1 MHHAQCPDF
10 VGMPICQPPFSSDSV
25 VICRRANLTSGK
37 KVCHQDPSS
46 SVDQHSVTLVSLTD
60 TMLLQSQEADE
71 VQRAVVQQQVQTWEL
86 LNVLYAAIEDTSE
99 VPVDSTPSFVD
110 MRRREGLSSWL
121 QVKSLLRGGVF
132 VNACAAWLL
141 QW

>member
-1 MHHAQCPDF
+1 
-10 VGMPICQPPFSSDSV
+10 
-25 VICRRANLTSGK
+25 
-37 KVCHQDPSS
+37 
-46 SVDQHSVTLVSLTD
+46 
-60 TMLLQSQEADE
+60 MLLQLQEADE

-121 QVKSLLRGGVF
+121 QVRSLLRGGVF